1 MKSPNCLLR
10 LYFILA
16 LCTLLLS
23 ACFPSNDQARQS
35 TVDALAFRVSGTLT
49 AAAKP
54 AGPLAQAVETPV
66 ANPTP
71 PLSAGTPSAA
81 EVEIPEST
89 REAIRPILAELPLYQ
104 VDAEKGEVA
113 WIQSNLNLE
122 AEGFNSI
129 KVDNQHPETVVN
141 DFVLSAD
148 ITWNTR
154 FGDLGCGFVFRS
166 DGDQLKP
173 SQYMVI
179 ITRLGSGHI
188 GFTVLSKG
196 EVANVNDIFPKTK
209 DNRFN
214 AENDST
220 NQLTIVGRGTKFQVY
235 TNRVFVGEFD
245 PDKPPPQLILPTPPA
260 APTNPALQPQL
271 VATYNAIKALQQ
283 QEIKQLQG
291 QRSQQ
296 MKVFNEANK
305 DFARGFITMVAATQ
319 SGKVSC
325 SFNNAWLWLIKE

>member
-1 MKSPNCLLR
+1 MNLPARYLR
-10 LYFILA
+10 PICILVFCA
-16 LCTLLLS
+16 FLAS
-23 ACFPSNDQARQS
+23 ACFPPPDLARQA
-35 TVDALAFRVSGTLT
+35 TVDALAFRVSSTLT

-54 AGPLAQAVETPV
+54 AAEDRTVETS
-66 ANPTP
+66 
-71 PLSAGTPSAA
+71 SAKAGQASLGTPTAA
-81 EVEIPEST
+81 EVEVPAAT
-89 REAIRPILAELPLYQ
+89 REAIRSILAELPIYQ

-122 AEGFNSI
+122 TEGFNSI

-154 FGDLGCGFVFRS
+154 FGDSGCGFIFRS
-166 DGDQLKP
+166 DGDQRKP

-188 GFTVLSKG
+188 GFTVLAKG
-196 EVANVNDIFPKTK
+196 EVANVNDIFPKNE
-209 DNRFN
+209 DNSFN
-214 AENDST
+214 TENDST
-220 NQLTIVGRGTKFQVY
+220 NQLTIVGRGTKFQIY

-245 PDKPPPQLILPTPPA
+245 PDKPPPQLILPT
-260 APTNPALQPQL
+260 QPVLPVEATKQSQL
-271 VATYNAIKALQQ
+271 VATYNAFKALQQ
-283 QEIKQLQG
+283 QEIKQLQV
-291 QRSQQ
+291 QRNQQ

-305 DFARGFITMVAATQ
+305 DFPRGFIAMVAATQ